1 MRSARPVG
9 LSQDGSSLIVATQSG
24 EELTI
29 AVDEQLHAVL
39 RGDRPRLG
47 QLEIEMD
54 QALGPRDIQAR
65 IRAGQSLQEVARVA
79 GIPLDR
85 VERFAAPVLAERE
98 HVALVALSS
107 SVRRRGETSGHRV
120 LRLAAGERLQQRG
133 VHPDTVD
140 WNASKREDGRWSVT
154 ADYQSGEARRQ
165 AVFAFD
171 LRGRFSMADNDEA
184 RWLLSEQ
191 SALKGPQ
198 PGRRRPAG
206 EGADGPDE
214 GTSSPD
220 TEPTLDLSDEL
231 ALVRVIQPPAGEVSP
246 AETDDV
252 SPLGAGEASRPA
264 GHVSRPVA
272 RGGARGLHAVPDQP
286 SSRPEDPREQDEPE
300 DAEDHPESDHAVA
313 DQARDQ
319 DTSGMDEAAAES
331 QLDVLDR
338 MLDGAVDPAAAY
350 GGLSDASAVPVT
362 DLGGWE
368 PGLVVNYPVEPG
380 PEPGDQADEPEPADQ
395 TGSATPPEPPA
406 QTGPVEQTR
415 AHEQTRTDEPVE
427 RPEQSRPQA
436 DEEEPAHPVPEPSQ
450 QPATPVRPAARRKRA
465 SVPSWDEIMFGG
477 PTPPS

>member
-1 MRSARPVG
+1 VG
-9 LSQDGSSLIVATQSG
+9 LSQDGGSLIVATPSG

-65 IRAGQSLQEVARVA
+65 IRAGQSLEEVARVA

-133 VHPDTVD
+133 VHLDTVD
-140 WNASKREDGRWSVT
+140 WNAYKREDGRWSVT

-165 AVFAFD
+165 AVFVFD
-171 LRGRFSMADNDEA
+171 LRGRFSVADNDEA

-191 SALKGPQ
+191 SSLKGPQ

-206 EGADGPDE
+206 EAADGADEEASG
-214 GTSSPD
+214 PD

-231 ALVRVIQPPAGEVSP
+231 ALVRVIQPPAGAVAPP
-246 AETDDV
+246 AADEEPEPAAAEPPQPTV
-252 SPLGAGEASRPA
+252 GHGARPA
-264 GHVSRPVA
+264 A
-272 RGGARGLHAVPDQP
+272 RTEPRGLHAVPDQP
-286 SSRPEDPREQDEPE
+286 ASAPEDTREQDEPE
-300 DAEDHPESDHAVA
+300 ALRGAEQQAGGSEALA
-313 DQARDQ
+313 DQAGDQ
-319 DTSGMDEAAAES
+319 DASGMDEAAAES

-368 PGLVVNYPVEPG
+368 PGLVVDYPVEPG
-380 PEPGDQADEPEPADQ
+380 LEPADQADEAAPEPSPG
-395 TGSATPPEPPA
+395 TGLPGPA
-406 QTGPVEQTR
+406 QPWAPTEPERVEPAEAVEPAESVEQPLDH
-415 AHEQTRTDEPVE
+415 ADDDEQP
-427 RPEQSRPQA
+427 SR
-436 DEEEPAHPVPEPSQ
+436 PVPER
-450 QPATPVRPAARRKRA
+450 PATPVRPAARRKRA